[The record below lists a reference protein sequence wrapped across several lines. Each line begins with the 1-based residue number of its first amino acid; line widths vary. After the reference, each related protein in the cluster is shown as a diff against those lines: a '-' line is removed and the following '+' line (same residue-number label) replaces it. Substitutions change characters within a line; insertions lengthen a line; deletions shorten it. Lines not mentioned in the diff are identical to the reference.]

1 LNLPA
6 HETDRDSTGIQ
17 AAYVKYLAYCKAKVA
32 LAQVIKDGKW
42 PLQQKPKSEHLIEA
56 FISRSAFFRN
66 YQPNFPGLKDNYP
79 TLHRWLL
86 NDGDDMPTDIE
97 AWGFQKNV
105 YMFKDLEEFLEKGK
119 GGKKGKKKAK
129 DGKKAEKSQG
139 KKKKA
144 NRD

>member
-1 LNLPA
+1 LNIPA
-6 HETDRDSTGIQ
+6 HETDRDSTGIR
-17 AAYVKYLAYCKAKVA
+17 AAYAKYLAYCKAQGA
-32 LAQVIKDGKW
+32 LAKVIKEGKW

-66 YQPNFPGLKDNYP
+66 YQPNFPGIEDNYP

-86 NDGDDMPTDIE
+86 NDDDVPTDME

-105 YMFKDLEEFLEKGK
+105 YMFKDLEEFLAKGK
-119 GGKKGKKKAK
+119 GGKKGKKKEK

-139 KKKKA
+139 KKKKG
-144 NRD
+144 NWD